1 MRKEVVLEVRPGRG
15 PEAHV
20 QPGDVALLPALDG
33 LHHPL
38 GAVVASPLGLHE
50 HLHVPHHVSVS
61 LMDAGSHQL
70 KLFQGKL

>member
-1 MRKEVVLEVRPGRG
+1 MRKEIVLEVRPGRG

-38 GAVVASPLGLHE
+38 GAVVASPLRLHE
-50 HLHVPHHVSVS
+50 HLHVPDNLPV
-61 LMDAGSHQL
+61 AIINRRPHQL
-70 KLFQGKL
+70 ELFQ